1 MLKNEDDEW
10 LTVAEAAKRLGL
22 SDRQVRRDVTRLSED
37 NRTKSDIG
45 PVKVRLHAL
54 AFLRGMS
61 VPISTV
67 LDTSG
72 HSTPPILNSVRQSRT
87 MSDTVHSGLDELR
100 EQLFDAEKRAAVAE
114 ARAEVL
120 QGEGTRLNSAL
131 ERAQTLHLGTMTEL
145 QALREHVREL
155 ESQNAKL
162 IEALPVAEEKSEN
175 GTEVV
180 LVEPVKSPGFWERLF
195 KRG

>member
-1 MLKNEDDEW
+1 MPEKEEDEW

-22 SDRQVRRDVTRLSED
+22 SDRQVRRDVTRLSEHD
-37 NRTKSDIG
+37 RTKSDIG

-61 VPISTV
+61 VPV
-67 LDTSG
+67 LTMSDTSG
-72 HSTPPILNSVRQSRT
+72 HNTQSITDIGGQSPP
-87 MSDTVHSGLDELR
+87 MSDTVHSDLDELR
-100 EQLFDAEKRAAVAE
+100 EQLFEAEKRAAVAE

-145 QALREHVREL
+145 QTLRERMVEL

-162 IEALPVAEEKSEN
+162 IEALPIQDEKAEEGSGVPQAQPEK
-175 GTEVV
+175 
-180 LVEPVKSPGFWERLF
+180 PQGFWDRLF
-195 KRG
+195 KRR